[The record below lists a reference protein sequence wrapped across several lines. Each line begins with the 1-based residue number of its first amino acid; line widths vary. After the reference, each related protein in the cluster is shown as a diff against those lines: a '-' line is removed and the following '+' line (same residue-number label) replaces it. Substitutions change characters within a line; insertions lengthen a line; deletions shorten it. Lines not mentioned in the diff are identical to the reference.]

1 MGIDVMD
8 TEIGASLRR
17 ARMLSE
23 AVAWYEVMDPDTIR
37 QILNWIRYDQLFDK
51 GIDATGEV
59 IGYYSQWT
67 EILSGGLKKF
77 GDEYTLYDTGAFY
90 SGMFVVVLKDA
101 FVVDSDGADKGEDN
115 LFEKYGEDIV
125 GLTDENME
133 KLKEVLRP
141 KYVQAARRML
151 GLDR

>member
-1 MGIDVMD
+1 MVDVMS
-8 TEIGASLRR
+8 TEVGTVLRR

-37 QILNWIRYDQLFDK
+37 QILNLIQKDQLMDQ

-59 IGYYSQWT
+59 IGYYSWT
-67 EILSGGLKKF
+67 THRLTNGRKEF
-77 GDEYTLYDTGAFY
+77 NTHYTLYDTGEFFRQ
-90 SGMFVVVLKDA
+90 MFVVVLRDA

-125 GLTDENME
+125 GLTDGNMD

-141 KYVQAARRML
+141 KYIQAARKGL
-151 GLDR
+151 GID